1 MATQYGA
8 LSYSSQSQ
16 SPARVM
22 TRVMGEARR
31 VLLGALVT
39 AAVVAVMS
47 AVGWVALLALTVTVP
62 FATIVV
68 ALALVIR
75 HFRQDRRAL
84 A

>member
-8 LSYSSQSQ
+8 LSYEAQAQ

-22 TRVMGEARR
+22 TRLMVEARR
-31 VLLGALVT
+31 VLLGALAT
-39 AAVVAVMS
+39 AAVVAFLG
-47 AVGWVALLALTVTVP
+47 AVGWVALLAITVTLP

-68 ALALVIR
+68 ALALAIR